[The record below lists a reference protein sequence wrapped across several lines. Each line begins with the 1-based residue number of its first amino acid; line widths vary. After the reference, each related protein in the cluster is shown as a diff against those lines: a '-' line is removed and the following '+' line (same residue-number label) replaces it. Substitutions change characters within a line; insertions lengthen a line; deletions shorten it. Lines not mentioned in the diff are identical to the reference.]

1 MFLSKGLNHNCH
13 PVAGFSFT
21 STWLFRLISNI
32 SVYPTNMLCFTR
44 HSGLLFHL
52 LLVDNLLVDL
62 SVRVGDHEISIEQR
76 SLSQNPTVLH
86 PKVGHLGPHLLV
98 KPESVLGVHETVLED
113 AATLVEPNPQQ
124 STKVLYTWVLYWGWR
139 SYWQYESISC
149 LCKIFLTTF
158 PPPVTTP

>member
-1 MFLSKGLNHNCH
+1 MCTCIYVFIKGLKPQLPPSGRTFFYIHMIIQTN
-13 PVAGFSFT
+13 
-21 STWLFRLISNI
+21 SNI
-32 SVYPTNMLCFTR
+32 SVYPTNNAPFYT
-44 HSGLLFHL
+44 HSGSLLHL

-62 SVRVGDHEISIEQR
+62 SVRVGDHEIPIEQR

-124 STKVLYTWVLYWGWR
+124 STKVLYTWVLY
-139 SYWQYESISC
+139 
-149 LCKIFLTTF
+149 
-158 PPPVTTP
+158 